1 MRSLHEVRGNNG
13 MDDRRMLMDLKDM
26 LRLKTEKIEQ
36 LKRENEWLKADIEAL
51 KIELESEK
59 KRLRDAAGAWGR
71 KAQGKGGKRECLREG
86 YHHERQW
93 HYKVYV
99 VTDIPK
105 DLDIEEVCLTLKE
118 TFLPTVY
125 PYRFLRCDYSTKY
138 EGWMVE
144 VVKDKIIDM
153 SYSSEE
159 KRS

>member
-1 MRSLHEVRGNNG
+1 MKVQP
-13 MDDRRMLMDLKDM
+13 
-26 LRLKTEKIEQ
+26 TI
-36 LKRENEWLKADIEAL
+36 
-51 KIELESEK
+51 K
-59 KRLRDAAGAWGR
+59 K
-71 KAQGKGGKRECLREG
+71 EG

-138 EGWMVE
+138 EGWVNKHTFHIPIGLY
-144 VVKDKIIDM
+144 VII
-153 SYSSEE
+153 S
-159 KRS
+159 